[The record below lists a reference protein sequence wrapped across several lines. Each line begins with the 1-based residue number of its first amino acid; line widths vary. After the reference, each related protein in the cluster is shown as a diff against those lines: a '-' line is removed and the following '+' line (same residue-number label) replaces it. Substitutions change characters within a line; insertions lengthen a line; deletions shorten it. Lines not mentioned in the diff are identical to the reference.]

1 MAEELEN
8 TQQTVANKPERKP
21 NNNRNGNNRPRRN
34 DRDKRDRRE
43 ADEFDKRTIDIRTVQ
58 KVIAGGRT
66 MSMSALCAVGDKKGR
81 VGIGLGKAKET
92 ANAVEKALT
101 EAKRTMI
108 NVPIVNGTI
117 PHEII
122 AKFGAS
128 TIKLMPAKEGTGI
141 IAGGAARP
149 ILELAGIKNITAKNH
164 GSNSKINTVRAT
176 FKALQSLQT
185 AEQIAQARGK
195 KVEDL

>member
-1 MAEELEN
+1 MAEEIQET
-8 TQQTVANKPERKP
+8 TQQQNAKPERKP
-21 NNNRNGNNRPRRN
+21 NNRNGNRPRRN
-34 DRDKRDRRE
+34 DRDKRAPRE
-43 ADEFDKRTIDIRTVQ
+43 ADEFDKRTIAIRTVQ

-92 ANAVEKALT
+92 ANAVEKAFN

-108 NVPIVNGTI
+108 NVPIINGTI

-128 TIKLMPAKEGTGI
+128 SIKLIPAKEGTGI

-164 GSNSKINTVRAT
+164 GSNNKINTVRAT

-185 AEQIAQARGK
+185 AEEIAAARGK
-195 KVEDL
+195 NVEDL

>member
-1 MAEELEN
+1 MADIEN
-8 TQQTVANKPERKP
+8 TEQQPVANKQERKP
-21 NNNRNGNNRPRRN
+21 NNRNGNRPRKN
-34 DRDKRDRRE
+34 DREKRAPRE
-43 ADEFDKRTIDIRTVQ
+43 QSEFEQRTIMIRTVQ

-92 ANAVEKALT
+92 ANAVEKAFA
-101 EAKRTMI
+101 EAKRNMI
-108 NVPIVNGTI
+108 SVSIVNGTI
-117 PHEII
+117 PHEIQ

-164 GSNSKINTVRAT
+164 GSNNKINTVRAT
-176 FKALQSLQT
+176 FKALQALQT
-185 AEQIAQARGK
+185 AEQIAKARGK
-195 KVEDL
+195 NPEDL

>member
-1 MAEELEN
+1 MAETNNIEQQPAEN
-8 TQQTVANKPERKP
+8 SKPERSK
-21 NNNRNGNNRPRRN
+21 NNRNGNRPRRN
-34 DRDKRDRRE
+34 DRDRRAPRE

-92 ANAVEKALT
+92 ANAVEKALA

-108 NVPIVNGTI
+108 TVPVVNGTI
-117 PHEII
+117 PHEIE
-122 AKFGAS
+122 AKFGSS
-128 TIKLMPAKEGTGI
+128 TIKLLPAKEGTGI

-164 GSNSKINTVRAT
+164 GSNNKINTVRAT

-185 AEQIAQARGK
+185 AEQIAKARGK
-195 KVEDL
+195 NVEDL

>member
-1 MAEELEN
+1 MAEEL
-8 TQQTVANKPERKP
+8 QQTTEQQPVANKPERKP
-21 NNNRNGNNRPRRN
+21 NNRNGNRPRRN

>member
-1 MAEELEN
+1 MAELEN
-8 TQQTVANKPERKP
+8 NEQQQVANKQDRKP
-21 NNNRNGNNRPRRN
+21 NNRNGNRPRKN
-34 DRDKRDRRE
+34 DREKRAPRE
-43 ADEFDKRTIDIRTVQ
+43 QSEFEQRTIMIRTVQ

-92 ANAVEKALT
+92 ASAVEKAFA
-101 EAKRTMI
+101 EAKRNMI
-108 NVPIVNGTI
+108 NVAIVNGTI
-117 PHEII
+117 PHEIE

-128 TIKLMPAKEGTGI
+128 MVKLLPAKEGTGI

-164 GSNSKINTVRAT
+164 GSNNKINTVRAT
-176 FKALQSLQT
+176 FKALQALQT
-185 AEQIAQARGK
+185 AEQIAKARGK
-195 KVEDL
+195 NIEDL

>member
-1 MAEELEN
+1 MAETQTN
-8 TQQTVANKPERKP
+8 TEQNKTERKP
-21 NNNRNGNNRPRRN
+21 NNRNGNRPRRN
-34 DRDKRDRRE
+34 DREKRAPRE
-43 ADEFDKRTIDIRTVQ
+43 PSEFEQRTIMIRTVQ

-66 MSMSALCAVGDKKGR
+66 MSMSVLCAVGDKKGR

-92 ANAVEKALT
+92 ANAVEKALAD
-101 EAKRTMI
+101 AKRNMI
-108 NVPIVNGTI
+108 NVAIVNGTI
-117 PHEII
+117 PHEIE

-128 TIKLMPAKEGTGI
+128 TIKLLPAKEGTGV

-164 GSNSKINTVRAT
+164 GSNNKINTVRAT

-185 AEQIAQARGK
+185 AEQVAKARGK
-195 KVEDL
+195 NIEDL